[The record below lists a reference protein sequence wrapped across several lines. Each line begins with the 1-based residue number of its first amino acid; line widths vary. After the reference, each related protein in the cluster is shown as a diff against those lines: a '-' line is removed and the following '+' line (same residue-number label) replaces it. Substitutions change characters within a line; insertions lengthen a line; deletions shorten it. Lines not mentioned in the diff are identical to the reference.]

1 MQPERRKQVGKW
13 GRDLIISVII
23 VPAILAYLQ
32 MSPLVVAIGGAYCL
46 FILVSWE
53 NWGWIS
59 QRFIRK
65 VPVGIG
71 LLAIMLSTVGFYYSR
86 YSTPPFWVLSE
97 PPIVIPSRAPPSA
110 GGVTLPP
117 TLPLQSRLERFIFAC
132 DVSPPQ
138 NDQEAEAQKLRLEK
152 NIKVWADSLG
162 VDISFADLDNGIRA
176 TAEAKTP
183 EAKVRFLTMGIM
195 AGVTKLIAEMRRNGA
210 QQIVVVRAEIPK
222 KFLFIYGLTP
232 DANDPHIIQ
241 GKQLLEQFLEVQED
255 ACRLI

>member
-1 MQPERRKQVGKW
+1 MRPETPKQVGKW

-23 VPAILAYLQ
+23 VPAILSLLQ
-32 MSPLVVAIGGAYCL
+32 MNPLVVAVGGAFCL
-46 FILVSWE
+46 FVLVSWE

-65 VPVGIG
+65 APVAVG
-71 LLAIMLSTVGFYYSR
+71 LLAITLSIVGFYYSR
-86 YSTPPFWVLSE
+86 YSTTPFWVSSDL
-97 PPIVIPSRAPPSA
+97 PIVLPPRPTPAAS
-110 GGVTLPP
+110 GVTLPQS
-117 TLPLQSRLERFIFAC
+117 LPLQSRLERFIFAC

-138 NDQEAEAQKLRLEK
+138 NDGEADAQKLRLEK

-162 VDISFADLDNGIRA
+162 VDVSFADLDNGMRA

-183 EAKVRFLTMGIM
+183 EARVRFLTLGIM
-195 AGVTKLIAEMRRNGA
+195 VGIIKLIAELRRNGA

-222 KFLFIYGLTP
+222 KLLFIYGLTP
-232 DANDPHIIQ
+232 DPNDPHIIQ
-241 GKQLLEQFLEVQED
+241 GKQLLEQFLDVKED